1 MSEVFAERDYHP
13 HDMTPIG
20 DAARRVASYT
30 EGKERLNV
38 YKAARDELAALEA
51 RATAAEAREAKLR
64 EALEPFAKA
73 GAIRLVGGE
82 DYWTDDRRIQGTD
95 IAFHITFGDLRQARA
110 ALETDN
116 G

>member
-1 MSEVFAERDYHP
+1 MSEQSHIAEV
-13 HDMTPIG
+13 
-20 DAARRVASYT
+20 AADLA
-30 EGKERLNV
+30 
-38 YKAARDELAALEA
+38 KAAELHMPAMVIMVHQLRAVYDHADALEV
-51 RATAAEAREAKLR
+51 RATAAEAREVKLR

-73 GAIRLVGGE
+73 GAIRLVGGD

>member
-1 MSEVFAERDYHP
+1 VSEEFAERDYHP

-30 EGKERLNV
+30 EGAARLNV
-38 YKAARDELAALEA
+38 YKAARDELAALDA

-64 EALEPFAKA
+64 EALEQLDLELHEHGF
-73 GAIRLVGGE
+73 
-82 DYWTDDRRIQGTD
+82 TGTGNMRT
-95 IAFHITFGDLRQARA
+95 IARA